1 MPTWREIGLVYGG
14 AHIGRGISKALDQM
28 DAALG
33 ATGKKALER
42 PSFWATVAV
51 SVGVPIVAAL
61 AERRVRGA
69 AARAL
74 LMAGVAAA
82 AAVSTKIWDYIE
94 ELLLGVAAP
103 AVVPPRVPTAPPKP
117 PAPPRAP
124 PTPPPPAPPAPK
136 PKVPAKYEVAPAAEE
151 VAAPAP
157 AEEVAPAA
165 EVAAPA
171 APAPPAEEVAAAE
184 VAAPTEEVTAEV
196 F

>member
-94 ELLLGVAAP
+94 ELLLATAGGVAAARYVP
-103 AVVPPRVPTAPPKP
+103 AQYFVAP
-117 PAPPRAP
+117 PAPAP
-124 PTPPPPAPPAPK
+124 APAPPAP
-136 PKVPAKYEVAPAAEE
+136 AAISS
-151 VAAPAP
+151 
-157 AEEVAPAA
+157 AA
-165 EVAAPA
+165 EV
-171 APAPPAEEVAAAE
+171 
-184 VAAPTEEVTAEV
+184 